1 MVAEEAVEVRVDTA
15 GRRRFTVAEKRR
27 IVEEYDL
34 AVDSTERGMVLRR
47 WGTYQQNVSR
57 WKREITAGTL
67 GTKTK
72 GPDPKDQAR
81 LRLELRRAQERLD
94 KAKTRIET
102 LEELV
107 RAQGKALGLHA
118 ETAGNPVLGQD

>member
-1 MVAEEAVEVRVDTA
+1 MVAEAVVEVRVDTA
-15 GRRRFTVAEKRR
+15 GRRRFTVAEKQQ
-27 IVEEYDL
+27 VVGEYDL

-57 WKREITAGTL
+57 WKREISAGTL

-72 GPDPKDQAR
+72 GPNPKDQAR
-81 LRLELRRAQERLD
+81 LRLELRRAQERLG
-94 KAKTRIET
+94 KAKARIEA

-118 ETAGNPVLGQD
+118 ETAGNPAQDQD